1 MELINPG
8 IGLIF
13 WMTLAFGVV
22 FFVLKKFVW
31 PPIMQA
37 LNEREQH
44 IEEALQAA
52 DLAHQEMKKLKLD
65 NEQLLREA
73 KEERDS
79 IMAEARK
86 IKEKMLDDAR
96 IKANQ
101 EADRIVESAK
111 ERIQHERMAAMTEMK
126 NQIAEISIE
135 VAERL
140 LREKLSA
147 PKAQQEYID
156 RLLNEKQFN

>member
-1 MELINPG
+1 
-8 IGLIF
+8 
-13 WMTLAFGVV
+13 MTLAFGVV

-52 DLAHQEMKKLKLD
+52 DLAHEEMKKLKLD

-73 KEERDS
+73 KEERDA

-86 IKEKMLDDAR
+86 IKDKMLDDAR
-96 IKANQ
+96 LKANQ

-111 ERIQHERMAAMTEMK
+111 ERIHHERLAAMTEMK

-156 RLLNEKQFN
+156 RLLNEKQLN

>member
-52 DLAHQEMKKLKLD
+52 DLAHEEMKKLKLD

-73 KEERDS
+73 KEERDA

-86 IKEKMLDDAR
+86 IKDKMLDDAR
-96 IKANQ
+96 LKANL

-111 ERIQHERMAAMTEMK
+111 ERIQHERLAAMTEMK

-156 RLLNEKQFN
+156 RLLNEKQLN

>member
-52 DLAHQEMKKLKLD
+52 DLAHEEMKKLKLD
-65 NEQLLREA
+65 NEQLLRVA
-73 KEERDS
+73 KEERDA

-86 IKEKMLDDAR
+86 IKDKMLDDAR
-96 IKANQ
+96 LKANL

-111 ERIQHERMAAMTEMK
+111 ERIQHERLAAMTEMK

-156 RLLNEKQFN
+156 RLLNEKQLN

>member
-13 WMTLAFGVV
+13 WMSLAFAIV
-22 FFVLKKFVW
+22 FFILKKFVW

-37 LNEREQH
+37 LDDREQH

-52 DLAHQEMKKLKLD
+52 DIAHEEMKKLKLD
-65 NEQLLREA
+65 NEQLLKDA
-73 KEERDS
+73 KEERDA
-79 IMAEARK
+79 IMTEARK
-86 IKEKMLDDAR
+86 IKDKMLDEAR
-96 IKANQ
+96 VKANL

-111 ERIQHERMAAMTEMK
+111 ERINHERLAAMTEIK

-135 VAERL
+135 VAERI

-147 PKAQQEYID
+147 PKAQHEYIE
-156 RLLNEKQFN
+156 RLLDKKQLN